1 MTDYLLYF
9 DKTFGKHAIHAMGG
23 FSQQL
28 FTKDDLSGTA
38 KDFVSEVD
46 NMHVINGGTNARE
59 RGLSGGKSE
68 LALASYFGRINYDY
82 AGRYLFSFNLR
93 ADGSSRFRKDKRW
106 GGISFILWSM
116 ENL

>member
-1 MTDYLLYF
+1 
-9 DKTFGKHAIHAMGG
+9 MGG

-68 LALASYFGRINYDY
+68 LALASYFGRINYV
-82 AGRYLFSFNLR
+82 LR
-93 ADGSSRFRKDKRW
+93 WSLIYSHSTYVPMVHLVLERQAL

>member
-1 MTDYLLYF
+1 
-9 DKTFGKHAIHAMGG
+9 MGG

-93 ADGSSRFRKDKRW
+93 ADGSSRFRKRQAL

>member
-1 MTDYLLYF
+1 MKFRFNGGIDIVYNEYKSFLPKFNDGGQTNTRNSYTETRSKNFMWMTDYLLYF

-59 RGLSGGKSE
+59 RGLSG
-68 LALASYFGRINYDY
+68 
-82 AGRYLFSFNLR
+82 
-93 ADGSSRFRKDKRW
+93 W
-106 GGISFILWSM
+106 
-116 ENL
+116 